1 MMTNRKPTVIK
12 NNSLEILKQSF
23 EEILPSKDGRT
34 PISPLEFI
42 IALVFCYLGDS
53 KISSLESIRREMK
66 NNLNKNI
73 KRSAFWERL
82 AGNRTKGYLKNIVA
96 KLMSKFSSTLL
107 MGNNILKQ
115 LNVSAIWIIDSSTI
129 TLKDGAKG
137 YYPGSGSAAGIKW
150 HACFDA
156 LSGTMEWF
164 QLSPSSTN
172 DRKCFPDL
180 ALLKNKLIIFDLGY
194 YDYGLLLAIDKAGG
208 FFLSRLKSNAT
219 VTLVKAIKGVPK
231 KAVGKSLLSLNFS
244 RKKGTIIEVLIKK
257 VSKKETLQCR
267 AIGFW
272 NPDKRQYHWY
282 LTNLIIAAPL
292 IYPLYRIRWQIELI
306 FKACKNSLNAN
317 QITSENKNI
326 IESLLLASIASYLST
341 YTILDN
347 SLFHIIEKKKYSI
360 SFQRVCKI
368 AVILNRDFIRFL
380 LIPLKKH
387 LDQLLIKIELFA
399 DEITDPNYRRRK
411 TSIGIMNELTAA

>member
-1 MMTNRKPTVIK
+1 MIK
-12 NNSLEILKQSF
+12 NSLEILKQCF
-23 EEILPSKDGRT
+23 KEVLPSEDGRT
-34 PISPLEFI
+34 PVSPLEFI
-42 IALVFCYLGDS
+42 TALVFSYLGDS

-66 NNLNKNI
+66 NNLNKDI

-82 AGNRTKGYLKNIVA
+82 AGNRTKAYLKSIVA
-96 KLMSKFSSTLL
+96 KLMNQFSSTLL

-115 LNVSAIWIIDSSTI
+115 LNVSAIWIVDSSTI
-129 TLKDGAKG
+129 TLRDGAKG
-137 YYPGSGSAAGIKW
+137 SYPGSGSAAGIKW

-164 QLSPSSTN
+164 QLTPSSTN
-172 DRKCFPDL
+172 DRKCFPNL

-194 YDYGLLLAIDKAGG
+194 YDYGLLLAIDEAKG

-219 VTLVKAIKGVPK
+219 VTVVEIIKGVSK
-231 KAVGKSLLSLNFS
+231 KAIGKSLLSFKF
-244 RKKGTIIEVLIKK
+244 RHKKAAIIEVIVKK
-257 VSKKETLQCR
+257 ASKEGVLQCR

-272 NPDKRQYHWY
+272 NPDKKQYHWY
-282 LTNLIIAAPL
+282 LTNLTVAASL

-347 SLFHIIEKKKYSI
+347 SLRHIAENKKYSI
-360 SFQRVCKI
+360 SFQRICKI
-368 AVILNRDFIRFL
+368 AVILNRAFIRFL
-380 LIPLKKH
+380 LIPLKEYSDK
-387 LDQLLIKIELFA
+387 LLNKIKLFA
-399 DEITDPNYRRRK
+399 NEITDPNHKRRK
-411 TSIGIMNELTAA
+411 TSIGIMNELTATESG

>member
-1 MMTNRKPTVIK
+1 MRNKKLTMIK
-12 NNSLEILKQSF
+12 KNSLEILKQSF
-23 EEILPSKDGRT
+23 EGILPSKDGRT
-34 PISPLEFI
+34 SISPLEFI

-66 NNLNKNI
+66 NNLNKSI
-73 KRSAFWERL
+73 KKSAFWERL
-82 AGNRTKGYLKNIVA
+82 AGNRTKGYLKDIVA
-96 KLMSKFSSTLL
+96 KLMSEFSSTLL
-107 MGNNILKQ
+107 TGNNILKQ

-137 YYPGSGSAAGIKW
+137 CYPGSGSAAGIKW

-219 VTLVKAIKGVPK
+219 VTLVEVIKGVPK
-231 KAVGKSLLSLNFS
+231 KAIGKSLLSLNFS
-244 RKKGTIIEVLIKK
+244 RKKEAIIEVIIKK
-257 VSKKETLQCR
+257 VSKKEILQCR

-272 NPDKRQYHWY
+272 NPDKKQYHWY
-282 LTNLIIAAPL
+282 LTNLIVVAPL
-292 IYPLYRIRWQIELI
+292 IYPLYRVRWQIELI

-326 IESLLLASIASYLST
+326 IESLLLASITSYLST

-347 SLFHIIEKKKYSI
+347 SMFHITENKRHSI
-360 SFQRVCKI
+360 SYQRICKI
-368 AVILNRDFIRFL
+368 AVILMFRKNKVF
-380 LIPLKKH
+380 
-387 LDQLLIKIELFA
+387 
-399 DEITDPNYRRRK
+399 EI
-411 TSIGIMNELTAA
+411 SINNAHQHRSWSVKSDKA

>member
-1 MMTNRKPTVIK
+1 MIK
-12 NNSLEILKQSF
+12 NSLEILKQCF
-23 EEILPSKDGRT
+23 KEVLPSEDGRT

-42 IALVFCYLGDS
+42 TALIFSYLGDS

-66 NNLNKNI
+66 NNLNKDI

-82 AGNRTKGYLKNIVA
+82 AGNRTKAYLKSIVA
-96 KLMSKFSSTLL
+96 KLMNQFSSTLL

-115 LNVSAIWIIDSSTI
+115 LNVSAIWIVDSSTI
-129 TLKDGAKG
+129 TLRDGAKRS
-137 YYPGSGSAAGIKW
+137 YPGSGSAAGIKW

-164 QLSPSSTN
+164 QLTPSSTN
-172 DRKCFPDL
+172 DRKCFPNL
-180 ALLKNKLIIFDLGY
+180 ALLKNKLVIFDLGY
-194 YDYGLLLAIDKAGG
+194 YDYGLLLAIDKAKG

-219 VTLVKAIKGVPK
+219 VTVVEVIKGASKKAI
-231 KAVGKSLLSLNFS
+231 GKSLLSFKF
-244 RKKGTIIEVLIKK
+244 RHKKAAIIEVIVKK
-257 VSKKETLQCR
+257 ASKAGVLQCR

-272 NPDKRQYHWY
+272 NPDKKQYHWY
-282 LTNLIIAAPL
+282 LTNLTVAASL

-347 SLFHIIEKKKYSI
+347 SLRHIAENKKYSI
-360 SFQRVCKI
+360 SFQRICKI
-368 AVILNRDFIRFL
+368 AVILNRAFIRFL
-380 LIPLKKH
+380 LTPLKEYSDK
-387 LDQLLIKIELFA
+387 LLNKIKLFA
-399 DEITDPNYRRRK
+399 DEIIDPNYKRRK
-411 TSIGIMNELTAA
+411 TSIGIMNELTATVSG